1 MPIHSEVESRSGGE
15 PRRFRDVSPSEAA
28 EAELTWFFNEAEI
41 AMDERSNYC
50 ARISGCGVD
59 TLEEVERRA
68 EARHAAGKINDRL
81 VRLRSTDALLLSG
94 LYTERAWSD
103 AVEAALP
110 QGLAGAASALPRVR
124 LDHVRAL
131 VRGQTHAKDVRAFIE
146 EVVRKGRRKLV
157 AEWRAELE
165 LACAIAVTAY
175 ERARGDGPSVVP
187 DEGVGQ

>member
-1 MPIHSEVESRSGGE
+1 MRINSEIQNRSDCE

-41 AMDERSNYC
+41 AMDSESNYC
-50 ARISGCGVD
+50 ARLAGCGID
-59 TLEEVERRA
+59 TLAEVERRA

-94 LYTERAWSD
+94 LYTDRAWSD

-110 QGLAGAASALPRVR
+110 RGLAGAASALPRVR
-124 LDHVRAL
+124 LEHVRAL
-131 VRGQTHAKDVRAFIE
+131 ARGQTHAKDVRAFIE
-146 EVVRKGRRKLV
+146 DVVRKGHRKLM

-175 ERARGDGPSVVP
+175 ERVRGEGGSVVP
-187 DEGVGQ
+187 YEGVGQ

>member
-1 MPIHSEVESRSGGE
+1 MTMNNNIETRSACAQ
-15 PRRFRDVSPSEAA
+15 RRFRDVSPSEAA

-50 ARISGCGVD
+50 ARLAGCGID

-68 EARHAAGKINDRL
+68 EARHSAGKIKDRL
-81 VRLRSTDALLLSG
+81 ETLRSIDALLLSG
-94 LYTERAWSD
+94 LYTEHPWSD

-110 QGLAGAASALPRVR
+110 GGLAGAASALPRVR
-124 LDHVRAL
+124 VEHVRAL
-131 VRGQTHAKDVRAFIE
+131 ARAQTHAKDVCAFIE
-146 EVVRKGRRKLV
+146 EVVRKGRPELV

-175 ERARGDGPSVVP
+175 ERVRGDGPCVVP
-187 DEGVGQ
+187 EEDA